1 MILFAQA
8 SFPGRITALFG
19 QGVIGSAIG
28 RNMRLGGFRTIQ
40 SFKIHWDSFRVD
52 NSLYRSLSHNLA
64 AAITQAVTSSPDD
77 YLLNVVW
84 ATGKAGFTSDQNATE
99 ADLNTFF
106 TILKLIEEFQ
116 RDHPSCPI
124 GFFHLSSAG
133 GLFEGQS
140 CISSESVP
148 RPVRP
153 YGWIKLM
160 QEQALLSCPI
170 RMRRVIYRPSSV
182 YGKIRTNHRMGLI
195 PTMIL
200 NGLRQ
205 TVTSI
210 YGFDDTLRDFVWVED
225 VARHICD
232 DLRRPITQDIIKTL
246 HSGRP
251 VCLYEVRS
259 TIERFLNK
267 KLFFQFSTAESN
279 SLPITFSHRCKT
291 ENWRTTSLATAVQQ
305 IVVDHHL
312 SRYDFWETK

>member
-124 GFFHLSSAG
+124 GFFLPKLGRRS
-133 GLFEGQS
+133 
-140 CISSESVP
+140 IR
-148 RPVRP
+148 RPV
-153 YGWIKLM
+153 
-160 QEQALLSCPI
+160 
-170 RMRRVIYRPSSV
+170 
-182 YGKIRTNHRMGLI
+182 
-195 PTMIL
+195 
-200 NGLRQ
+200 
-205 TVTSI
+205 
-210 YGFDDTLRDFVWVED
+210 
-225 VARHICD
+225 
-232 DLRRPITQDIIKTL
+232 L
-246 HSGRP
+246 H
-251 VCLYEVRS
+251 
-259 TIERFLNK
+259 FL
-267 KLFFQFSTAESN
+267 
-279 SLPITFSHRCKT
+279 
-291 ENWRTTSLATAVQQ
+291 
-305 IVVDHHL
+305 
-312 SRYDFWETK
+312 